1 MDRHTLTFVVNAA
14 LTEAVWDGVRLFRQ
28 RFSKEFLFH
37 VFATQEVDENG
48 GVARRLEE
56 SLRGSHM
63 VFLDLRGGG
72 RAAAVCARVLP
83 ATSQPVVLLLGG
95 SPDTLR
101 LLRLGSFSLDKA
113 LNRSSSRRKSRP
125 NADVNLR
132 WIQKGMQWT
141 ERIGTLL
148 PFGPLKHAGNWVRMM
163 RYWQE
168 GGAENIALLIAFAA
182 KEYLGQRHFSVA
194 GPVVFPNF
202 GLCEH
207 SFQLPTSTGHCSRPG
222 EQGTNGAPCVG
233 VLLYGGM
240 HFSQSLVP
248 AQALAEALGR
258 KGLRVC
264 PVFAKTGHNLAAMRH
279 HFMKDGRSVVN
290 AVVYLQWFQL
300 VTFTEDSPQEAL
312 AVLKAMDVPIFAGCP
327 MYGGEVA
334 AWEESERGLS
344 PVEILTTVVLPEL
357 DGMIEP
363 IPTAG
368 LKKESD
374 PEGMTFKKVVPLEDR
389 IDRVAERIRRW
400 TKLQQKA
407 DADKRV
413 AFVLYDNPPG
423 EDNLGSAAYLDTF
436 RSLEKLLRE
445 MQRRGFSVS
454 GLPEEGTLG
463 DRLLK
468 NLLVNSPRWAD
479 LEAGG
484 FGGVKF
490 DGGVYEAILEKIP
503 SAEEVQA
510 VWGGAPGRI
519 MAHGRHLYV
528 PVLEFGN
535 VLLGV
540 QPVRGFHEDP
550 DKIGHDKTVPPH
562 HQYVAFYRWL
572 EEVWGADCVVHVG
585 THGTLEFLK
594 GKEVGMSRRCFPEA
608 LIGNLPHLYFYHVVN
623 ASEATIAKRRS
634 LGVLINYNSPA
645 FTVSGLYEDYEAME
659 RLIEEYLE
667 AETLHPDRAQ
677 RLKGRLLERARALEL
692 NSSDVPSLQEELF
705 LMKRSLIP
713 YGLHVLG
720 RSVSDQERLDFAV
733 FFLRYDREG
742 CPSLHRLIA
751 QSRGLDYDAL
761 LTGRGR
767 GAEGGYPPRV
777 LEEIEEEVR
786 RIVGRAWT
794 EKVFPEDP
802 LWRRSLEQALEVV
815 EKLDARLEYE
825 NFFRALRGGYVEP
838 GLGGDPL
845 RNPEALPTGRNSY
858 QFDPRLVP
866 SEEAMRRGLSIA
878 EKTLEHFRAEKGSYP
893 QGVAVILWGFETT
906 KTRGE
911 TVAQVLGYLGVR
923 IAPDSNPYHK
933 KLEPI
938 PLAEL
943 GRPRVDCLVQICG
956 FFRDMYPNVLDLL
969 HRAFQLVSRLDE
981 PPEHNYVREH
991 THRLRESLAEAV
1003 PDWQEREDLAA
1014 GRIFG
1019 PRAGEYGTRVT
1030 TLIESGAWQDEQ
1042 EIASLF
1048 MSSMQHLYGGA
1059 LHGRKVPELY
1069 KASVRRVELVS
1080 QIRDTHEYEIM
1091 DLDHYYEFF
1100 GGLCRTVEMVRGAP
1114 PVMLISD
1121 TTREIVRTENV
1132 KAALERGVRTRL
1144 LNPKWI
1150 EGLLAHPFHGAQ
1162 KIADRVEN
1170 LIGFAATTHA
1180 VGEWVWSR
1188 LLDRYVRDGDLFRRM
1203 AENNRFALEQIL
1215 ARLLEAEKRGY
1226 WSPTEEEEALLRE
1239 RYLELEGVIEERME
1253 S

>member
-1 MDRHTLTFVVNAA
+1 MHRDTLTFVVNAA
-14 LTEAVWDGVRLFRQ
+14 LTEAVWEGVRHFRE
-28 RFSKEFLFH
+28 RFSREC
-37 VFATQEVDENG
+37 VFKVFSTQDVDENAEA
-48 GVARRLEE
+48 ARRLEE
-56 SLRGSHM
+56 SLRSSHL

-72 RAAAVCARVLP
+72 RTAAVCARVLP
-83 ATSQPVVLLLGG
+83 LTSQPVVLLLGG
-95 SPDTLR
+95 SPETLR

-113 LNRSSSRRKSRP
+113 LNRSSKKRP
-125 NADVNLR
+125 SPSKGEFNLR
-132 WIQKGMQWT
+132 WIQTGMQWT
-141 ERIGTLL
+141 ERIGRLL
-148 PFGPLKHAGNWVRMM
+148 PFGPLKHARNWVRMM

-182 KEYLGQRHFSVA
+182 KEYLGHRHLSVP
-194 GPVVFPNF
+194 GPVVFPDHGLYNF
-202 GLCEH
+202 A
-207 SFQLPTSTGHCSRPG
+207 FQVSTSNGYRLEPG
-222 EQGTNGAPCVG
+222 APWTNGIPSVG
-233 VLLYGGM
+233 LLFYGGM
-240 HFSQSLVP
+240 HFSQSLIP
-248 AQALAEALGR
+248 TEALAKAFMR
-258 KGLRVC
+258 KGMAVR

-279 HFMKDGRSVVN
+279 HFMKDGRSTVG

-300 VTFTEDSPQEAL
+300 VTFTADSPQDAIGI
-312 AVLKAMDVPIFAGCP
+312 LKDMNVPIFAGCP

-334 AWEESERGLS
+334 RWEESERGLS

-374 PEGMTFKKVVPLEDR
+374 PEGMTFKRVVPLEDR
-389 IDRVAERIRRW
+389 IDRVAERVRRW
-400 TKLQQKA
+400 IVLQHKA
-407 DADKRV
+407 DAEKRV
-413 AFVLYDNPPG
+413 AFVVYDNPPG

-436 RSLEKLLRE
+436 RSLEKLFRE

-463 DRLLK
+463 EYLLK
-468 NLLVNSPRWAD
+468 KRLVNSSRWTD
-479 LEAGG
+479 LKAGG

-490 DGGVYEAILEKIP
+490 NGGAYQEILEKLP
-503 SAEEVQA
+503 PAEEVNA
-510 VWGGAPGRI
+510 LWGRSPGRI
-519 MAHGRHLYV
+519 MTDGRDLFV

-572 EEVWGADCVVHVG
+572 EEIWQADCVVHVG

-594 GKEVGMSRRCFPEA
+594 GKEVGVSRRCFPEA

-645 FTVSGLYEDYEAME
+645 FTVAGLYDDYEVLE

-667 AETLHPDRAQ
+667 AQMLHPDRAQ
-677 RLKGRLLERARALEL
+677 RLEKRLFEKARALEL
-692 NSSDVPSLQEELF
+692 SASDVASLQEELF
-705 LMKRSLIP
+705 VMKRTLIP
-713 YGLHVLG
+713 CGLHVLG
-720 RSVSDQERLDFAV
+720 ESVGEDERMDFAV
-733 FFLRYDREG
+733 FFLRYDRDG

-751 QSRGLDYDAL
+751 QSRGLDYDML
-761 LTGRGR
+761 LSGKGD
-767 GAEGGYPPRV
+767 GAGGPHSLGV
-777 LEEIEEEVR
+777 LEEIEGEVR
-786 RIVGRAWT
+786 RVVRRAWT
-794 EKVFPEDP
+794 EKVFPDDP
-802 LWRRSLEQALEVV
+802 LWRAAVEKALDAVR
-815 EKLDARLEYE
+815 KLDARLEYE

-845 RNPEALPTGRNSY
+845 RNPEALPTGRNSF

-878 EKTLEHFRAEKGSYP
+878 EKTLEHFRAEQGAYP
-893 QGVAVILWGFETT
+893 RSVAVILWGFETT

-923 IAPDSNPYHK
+923 IAPDGNPYHK

-938 PLAEL
+938 PLEEL

-969 HRAFQLVSRLDE
+969 HRAFQLVSQLDE
-981 PPEHNYVREH
+981 PPEHNFVRDHTDRIRQSLEDVTADEEEREH
-991 THRLRESLAEAV
+991 LAV
-1003 PDWQEREDLAA
+1003 

-1030 TLIESGAWQDEQ
+1030 TLIESGAWKDEQ

-1048 MSSMQHLYGGA
+1048 MTSMQHLYGGA

-1069 KASVRRVELVS
+1069 KESVRRVELVS
-1080 QIRDTHEYEIM
+1080 QIRDSHEYEIM

-1100 GGLCRTVEMVRGAP
+1100 GGLCRSVEMVRGVP

-1121 TTREIVRTENV
+1121 TTKEVVRTENV

-1150 EGLLAHPFHGAQ
+1150 EGLLAHHFHGAQ

-1180 VGEWVWSR
+1180 VGEWIWSR
-1188 LLDRYVRDGDLFRRM
+1188 LVDRYARDDELFRRM
-1203 AENNRFALEQIL
+1203 AENNRFAMEQIL
-1215 ARLLEAEKRGY
+1215 ARLLEAKERGY
-1226 WSPTEEEEALLRE
+1226 WSPTDEEEALIRD
-1239 RYLELEGVIEERME
+1239 RYLELEGIIEERME
-1253 S
+1253 L